1 MGRRHS
7 ALNPQPPIERRQPCY
22 SSSRR
27 ATRRDLCPKDEGGSK
42 TLYNPVAEG
51 VKLVAM
57 YGAFPEHVIYYIVE
71 SDKVEAIEA
80 YLFPGFKRCT
90 SKITPV
96 SQVPIV
102 Q

>member
-1 MGRRHS
+1 MLFHITQTHT
-7 ALNPQPPIERRQPCY
+7 AE
-22 SSSRR
+22 
-27 ATRRDLCPKDEGGSK
+27 LCPKDEGGSK
-42 TLYNPVAEG
+42 TLYNPAAEG

-71 SDKVEAIEA
+71 ADKEESIEA
-80 YLFPGFKRCT
+80 FLFPGFKRCT